1 MGTIKKILFLL
12 SKKQKKDLSILTI
25 LLFIGLIFEMVG
37 LGILLPVIG
46 ILINNN
52 VQETY
57 PSIKPLLNFIGN
69 PTKQELIILIMGL
82 LIFVYLIKSS
92 FLLFL
97 GWQQSKFS
105 TELSADLSKRLF
117 EGYLSQAYEF
127 HLMRNTS
134 EFLRNIKDEI
144 YQFTYVSQAVI
155 ALTLE
160 LSVIIGAISMLFFVE
175 PIGAL
180 IVTLSLFILA
190 GTYYKT
196 FQKKIFK
203 WGELRQYSDE
213 KLNKHL
219 LHGFGGIKELKLSG
233 RESHFINLFSEVNNK
248 KSSVTIKQITLQ
260 QIPRLYLE
268 LLGVIGLAGLIISF
282 TIQGKP
288 IDNLIPILGLFV
300 AAAFRMIPSANRVM
314 GFLQSIR
321 YAQPVVNLLYEEFK
335 LIHSANSK
343 KNYKDF
349 ILFKEINKI
358 EIKNLSFSYIGTN
371 KNLLIE
377 IGLTINKG
385 ESVGIVGSSGSG
397 KSTLVDLILGLLIPK
412 SGQIMVND
420 LDIYQN
426 IRSWQNLIGYVPQ
439 NVYLSDDTL
448 ANNIAFGVDVNQIDY
463 ERLHTS
469 LKSAQLDEF
478 VKSLPEGI
486 NNEVGERGS
495 RISGGQRQRIG
506 IARALYHTPQLLVF
520 DEATSA
526 LDNKTELEVMEVIN
540 SLKGSRTILIIAHRL
555 TTIENCDKVFEINDG
570 KINQLR

>member
-1 MGTIKKILFLL
+1 MKTIKKILFLL

-69 PTKQELIILIMGL
+69 PTQQELIILIMGL
-82 LIFVYLIKSS
+82 LILIYLIKSS

-117 EGYLSQAYEF
+117 EGYLSQDYEF

-190 GTYYKT
+190 GTYYKL

-233 RESHFINLFSEVNNK
+233 RESHFINLFSDVNNK
-248 KSSVTIKQITLQ
+248 KSTVTIKQITLQ

-335 LIHSANSK
+335 LIQSAYSK
-343 KNYKDF
+343 KNHEFF
-349 ILFKEINKI
+349 ILFKELNKI

-371 KNLLIE
+371 KNLLNE

-420 LDIYQN
+420 LDIDQN

-439 NVYLSDDTL
+439 NVYLADDTL

-486 NNEVGERGS
+486 NSEVGERGS

-506 IARALYHTPQLLVF
+506 IARALYHSPQLLVF

-540 SLKGSRTILIIAHRL
+540 SLKGTRTILIIAHRL
-555 TTIENCDKVFEINDG
+555 TTIENCDKVFEINEG

>member
-1 MGTIKKILFLL
+1 METIKKILFLL
-12 SKKQKKDLSILTI
+12 SKKQKKELSILTI

-52 VQETY
+52 VQEMY

-69 PTKQELIILIMGL
+69 PTPQELIILIMGVL
-82 LIFVYLIKSS
+82 VFVYLIKSS

-97 GWQQSKFS
+97 GWRQSKFS

-117 EGYLSQAYEF
+117 EGYLSQKYEF

-144 YQFTYVSQAVI
+144 YQFTYVSQAFI
-155 ALTLE
+155 ALSLE

-190 GTYYKT
+190 GTYYKI

-219 LHGFGGIKELKLSG
+219 FHGFGGIKELKLSG
-233 RESHFINLFSEVNNK
+233 RESHFINLFSDVNNK
-248 KSSVTIKQITLQ
+248 KSTVTIKQITLQ

-282 TIQGKP
+282 TLQGKP
-288 IDNLIPILGLFV
+288 IDSLIPILGLFV

-321 YAQPVVNLLYEEFK
+321 FAQPVVNLLYDEFK
-335 LIHSANSK
+335 LIQSANSK
-343 KNYKDF
+343 KNHEDISLLKD
-349 ILFKEINKI
+349 LNKI

-371 KNLLIE
+371 KNLLNEIE
-377 IGLTINKG
+377 LTINEG

-412 SGQIMVND
+412 SGQIMVNN
-420 LDIYQN
+420 LDIN
-426 IRSWQNLIGYVPQ
+426 KNMRSWQNLIGYVPQ
-439 NVYLSDDTL
+439 NVYLADDTL
-448 ANNIAFGVDVNQIDY
+448 AKNIAFGIDENQIDF

-469 LKSAQLDEF
+469 IKSAQLEEF

-506 IARALYHTPQLLVF
+506 IARALYNGPQLLVF

-555 TTIENCDKVFEINDG
+555 TTIENCDKVFEINEG
-570 KINQLR
+570 NINQLR